1 MKFNWGHGIFTFY
14 VFFVATLVVVVIKS
28 RTFDNSLVDENYYA
42 RDINYQQEYDRR
54 SNSNALADPLRLVA
68 TGEGGYKLQ
77 FPVTGLGK
85 VTGTLHLYRPSTKK
99 DDRRL
104 PLAVRE
110 DGAMLLPLKGMTPGR
125 YEAIV
130 EWSADG
136 VGYYDELD
144 LNVSI

>member
-1 MKFNWGHGIFTFY
+1 MKFNWGHGIFIFY

-28 RTFDNSLVDENYYA
+28 RAFENSLVDENYYA

-68 TGEGGYKLQ
+68 IQGGYELQ
-77 FPVTGLGK
+77 FPVTWPKK
-85 VTGTLHLYRPSTKK
+85 VTGTLHLYRPSTQK

-104 PLAVRE
+104 PLSVRE

-130 EWSADG
+130 EWSAGG

-144 LNVSI
+144 LDISI

>member
-14 VFFVATLVVVVIKS
+14 VFFVAILVVVVIKS

-54 SNSNALADPLRLVA
+54 SNSDALVNPLRMVA
-68 TGEGGYKLQ
+68 TEGGYELQ
-77 FPVTGLGK
+77 FPVKGQK
-85 VTGTLHLYRPSTKK
+85 RVTGTLHLYRPSTKN

-104 PLAVRE
+104 PLAVRD
-110 DGAMLLPLKGMTPGR
+110 DGGMVLPLKGMTPGR

-130 EWSADG
+130 EWNADG

-144 LNVSI
+144 LHITL